1 MLDSIN
7 VGTSGLLGYAKGLR
21 VIANNTANLN
31 TPGYKAATLQF
42 SDLFYATSRG
52 AGGGSARL
60 GYGLATGNTQL
71 DFRQGDLRQTGNDTD
86 LGVDGEGLFVLRTK
100 DGATRYTRAG
110 QFEFNQ
116 DGLLVNRTDG
126 SSVMGVD
133 ANGQA
138 TEIKLDGLR
147 TAAGKATTTARFTGN
162 LSSTMTEHT
171 VSSVKVHDA
180 IGEEHKL
187 SLKFTSAGTASGT
200 WNVEVLDGITSVYTG
215 QLVFA
220 DGAPTAA
227 SRKLQFAYQP
237 AGREA
242 RQLTLDFSSDVTS
255 FASGNLSNL
264 TMTTQDGLAPG
275 TLSKVGFDA
284 GGSLVANY
292 SNGDTVKG
300 VRLQLARFRTPDAV
314 LAEGGNQFVEADGL
328 AWETGVAGEGAFGA
342 LRAGVL
348 EMSNV
353 DLSREFSDLVVMQRG
368 YQASSQVLATANDML
383 QELFRMKAK

>member
-42 SDLFYATSRG
+42 ADLFYAASQGT
-52 AGGGSARL
+52 GGGSARL
-60 GYGLATGNTQL
+60 GNGLATGNTQL
-71 DFRQGDLRQTGNDTD
+71 DFRQGDLRQTGNDLD

-110 QFEFNQ
+110 QFAFSQ

-138 TEIKLDGLR
+138 TEVRLAGLR
-147 TAAGKATTTARFTGN
+147 AAAGKATTAARFTGN

-171 VSSVKVHDA
+171 VSAVKVYDA
-180 IGEEHKL
+180 IGGEHNL
-187 SLKFTSAGTASGT
+187 SLKFTSSGVAT
-200 WNVEVLDGITSVYTG
+200 GNWNVEVLDGAASIYTG
-215 QLVFA
+215 QLVFT
-220 DGAPTAA
+220 DGRPAEG
-227 SRKLQFAYQP
+227 SKLQFDYQP
-237 AGREA
+237 AGRDA
-242 RQLTLDFSSDVTS
+242 QKLTLDFSSDVTS
-255 FASGNLSNL
+255 FASGNLSTL
-264 TMTTQDGLAPG
+264 AMTSQDGLPPG
-275 TLSKVGFDA
+275 TLTKVGFDA
-284 GGSLVANY
+284 AGTLVASY

-300 VRLQLARFRTPDAV
+300 VRLQLARFRTLDAV
-314 LAEGGNQFVEADGL
+314 QAEGGNQFVEANGL
-328 AWETGVAGEGAFGA
+328 TWETGAAGDGAFGA
-342 LRAGVL
+342 LRAGVV